1 MYTNKEIWNV
11 SYPIFLGLLAQ
22 NIINVTD
29 TAFLGRVGEVEL
41 GASAMGGLFYICVF
55 TIAFG
60 FSVGSQILIARRNGE
75 GRYKDV
81 GPVMIQGGTFLL
93 GLAMLMFGLTHLLAP
108 SIVRLLISSDSIFDA
123 TMEFLN
129 WRIWG
134 FFFAFVNV
142 MFRALYIG
150 ITRTKVLTMNAV
162 VMALVNVLLDYILIF
177 CKFGMPEMGIKGA
190 AVASVMAEAASLAFF
205 LIYTYAKVD
214 FKKFGLNHWQKI
226 DFSLLGKILSI
237 SCFTMIQ
244 YFLAMATWFVFF
256 IAIERLGQR
265 ELAIANIV
273 RSIYIVM
280 LIPVQA
286 LSTTTNSLVS
296 NLIGAGGITHVM
308 RLIWRIAQMSF
319 LIMVVCV
326 AVVVLFPHAML
337 SVYTNE
343 PALLVESVPSLYVIA
358 GAMIIASVANI
369 YFNAIS
375 GTGNTQAALILE
387 MGTLVFYALYILW
400 IGMVVKAPVSVCFSI
415 EVVYYSLLLLSSIIY
430 LKKAKWQN
438 KKI

>member
-60 FSVGSQILIARRNGE
+60 FSIGSQILIARRNGE

-93 GLAMLMFGLTHLLAP
+93 GLAVLMFGLTHLLAP
-108 SIVRLLISSDSIFDA
+108 SVVRLLISSDSIFDA

-129 WRIWG
+129 WRIFG
-134 FFFAFVNV
+134 FFFAFINV

-177 CKFGMPEMGIKGA
+177 GKFGMPEMGIKGA
-190 AVASVMAEAASLAFF
+190 AIASVMAEAASLA
-205 LIYTYAKVD
+205 

-226 DFSLLGKILSI
+226 DFSLLGRILSI
-237 SCFTMIQ
+237 SCFTMVQ

-296 NLIGAGGITHVM
+296 NLIGAGGIAHVM
-308 RLIWRIAQMSF
+308 RLIWMSF
-319 LIMVVCV
+319 FIMIVCV
-326 AVVVLFPHAML
+326 AIVVLFPHAML

-343 PALLVESVPSLYVIA
+343 QALLVESVPSLYVIA
-358 GAMIIASVANI
+358 VAMVIASVANV

-387 MGTLVFYALYILW
+387 MGTLVFYTLYILW

-415 EVVYYSLLLLSSIIY
+415 EVVYYSLLLLSSVIY

>member
-81 GPVMIQGGTFLL
+81 GPVMIQGGIF
-93 GLAMLMFGLTHLLAP
+93 LTHLLAP

-177 CKFGMPEMGIKGA
+177 GKFGMPEMGIKGA

-308 RLIWRIAQMSF
+308 RLIWRIARMSF

>member
-177 CKFGMPEMGIKGA
+177 GKFGMPEMGIKGA

-296 NLIGAGGITHVM
+296 NLIGAGGDNPCHAFDLAYSPDVVSHYGGLCGGGGAFSSCHAFGLHQRTGVAG
-308 RLIWRIAQMSF
+308 RVCAF
-319 LIMVVCV
+319 VVC
-326 AVVVLFPHAML
+326 HCR
-337 SVYTNE
+337 SDDCR
-343 PALLVESVPSLYVIA
+343 
-358 GAMIIASVANI
+358 
-369 YFNAIS
+369 IS
-375 GTGNTQAALILE
+375 GEYLFQCHFGNWK
-387 MGTLVFYALYILW
+387 YA
-400 IGMVVKAPVSVCFSI
+400 GCSDT
-415 EVVYYSLLLLSSIIY
+415 
-430 LKKAKWQN
+430 
-438 KKI
+438 

>member
-1 MYTNKEIWNV
+1 M
-11 SYPIFLGLLAQ
+11 
-22 NIINVTD
+22 
-29 TAFLGRVGEVEL
+29 
-41 GASAMGGLFYICVF
+41 
-55 TIAFG
+55 
-60 FSVGSQILIARRNGE
+60 IARRNGE

-93 GLAMLMFGLTHLLAP
+93 GLAVLMFGLTHLLAP

-177 CKFGMPEMGIKGA
+177 GKFGMPEMGIKGA

-308 RLIWRIAQMSF
+308 RLIWRIARMSF

>member
-1 MYTNKEIWNV
+1 
-11 SYPIFLGLLAQ
+11 
-22 NIINVTD
+22 
-29 TAFLGRVGEVEL
+29 
-41 GASAMGGLFYICVF
+41 
-55 TIAFG
+55 
-60 FSVGSQILIARRNGE
+60 
-75 GRYKDV
+75 
-81 GPVMIQGGTFLL
+81 
-93 GLAMLMFGLTHLLAP
+93 
-108 SIVRLLISSDSIFDA
+108 
-123 TMEFLN
+123 
-129 WRIWG
+129 
-134 FFFAFVNV
+134 
-142 MFRALYIG
+142 
-150 ITRTKVLTMNAV
+150 
-162 VMALVNVLLDYILIF
+162 
-177 CKFGMPEMGIKGA
+177 
-190 AVASVMAEAASLAFF
+190 
-205 LIYTYAKVD
+205 
-214 FKKFGLNHWQKI
+214 
-226 DFSLLGKILSI
+226 
-237 SCFTMIQ
+237 MIQ

-308 RLIWRIAQMSF
+308 RLIWRIARMSF

-400 IGMVVKAPVSVCFSI
+400 IGMVVKASVSVCFSI
-415 EVVYYSLLLLSSIIY
+415 EVVYYSLLLFSSIIY